1 MPPVPF
7 VAPRGTSQTGDRGT
21 APQARWT
28 TTRELAD
35 DPWRYRPGRIFLGRS
50 EAGHLI
56 GVDDP
61 RHVMTVAGSRA
72 GKSKSCLVPN
82 LYLWPGSAVVIDPKG
97 EVAMMTAERRAAAGQ
112 SVYILDPFDQV
123 RGPAAQFRAR
133 FNPLAELVREDQSDV
148 PDDAAL
154 IADALILESGGDTHW
169 TSSAKNLIKGLILY
183 ALHAKRPTLN
193 ALRDLLTL
201 QLTGTRETDSDRP
214 WLTTIFK
221 VMGDLGDEDGFGG
234 VLANTGTAM
243 LSKSEGE
250 LSSIVSTAVEQTD
263 FLGGKLAPL
272 LSESDFRLSDL
283 KQRPMTV
290 FLVLPASR
298 MGTHNR
304 WLRLMISLCLLALE
318 RDPTIPQHRVMVVL
332 EEFAQLGHLRQ
343 LEAGVA
349 LMAGYGVLIWT
360 ILQDLN
366 QLAAHYRE
374 SWQTFTGNCGV
385 LQAFGNA
392 DERTLKYLSER
403 LGFLTLRE
411 DTSVPM
417 THGMAAAGS
426 DGRSAQL
433 RQAPLL
439 APFEIALHFGRQ
451 TDQQLVLIPD
461 RTPAA
466 MQRVWFNDP
475 IFQGG
480 KL

>member
-1 MPPVPF
+1 VPPQPF
-7 VAPRGTSQTGDRGT
+7 IAPRGTPQTAERGT
-21 APQARWT
+21 APSARWST
-28 TTRELAD
+28 PAELAGAD
-35 DPWRYRPGRIFLGRS
+35 WAYQPGRIFLGRS
-50 EAGHLI
+50 NGRLI

-61 RHVMTVAGSRA
+61 RHLMTVAGSRA

-97 EVAMMTAERRAAAGQ
+97 EVAMMTAEHRAASGQ
-112 SVYILDPFDQV
+112 AVFILDPFNQV
-123 RGPAAQFRAR
+123 EGPAQQFRAR
-133 FNPLAELVREDQSDV
+133 FNPLAELVRDDQSDV

-169 TSSAKNLIKGLILY
+169 TSSAKNLMKGLILY
-183 ALHAKRPTLN
+183 LLHAKRPTLN

-201 QLTGTRETDSDRP
+201 EIDGTDENDSDRP

-221 VMGDLGDEDGFGG
+221 LMSERDDDDDGFDG
-234 VLANTGTAM
+234 VMSNIGSAM
-243 LSKSEGE
+243 GSKSKTE

-263 FLGGKLAPL
+263 FLGGKLSAIL
-272 LSESDFRLSDL
+272 GASDFRMADL

-290 FLVLPASR
+290 YLVLPASR

-304 WLRLMISLCLLALE
+304 WLRLMISLALLALE
-318 RDPTIPQHRVMVVL
+318 RDKTIPEHRVMVVL
-332 EEFAQLGHLRQ
+332 EEFAQLGYLRQ

-366 QLAAHYRE
+366 QLVAHYRDG
-374 SWQTFTGNCGV
+374 WQTFTGNAGV
-385 LQAFGNA
+385 LQCFANA
-392 DERTLKYLSER
+392 DERTLKYISER

-411 DTSVPM
+411 DTSIAM
-417 THGMAAAGS
+417 THGMASAGD
-426 DGRSAQL
+426 DGRRTQL
-433 RQAPLL
+433 RQTPLL
-439 APFEIALHFGRQ
+439 APFEIALHFGRK

-466 MQRVWFNDP
+466 IERVWFDDP
-475 IFQGG
+475 VFERGG
-480 KL
+480 